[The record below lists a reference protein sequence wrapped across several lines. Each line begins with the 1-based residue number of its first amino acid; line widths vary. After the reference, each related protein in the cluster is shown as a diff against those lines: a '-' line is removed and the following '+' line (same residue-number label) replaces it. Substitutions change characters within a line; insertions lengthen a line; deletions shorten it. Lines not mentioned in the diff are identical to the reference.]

1 MQEVLGVHL
10 LEFGIPE
17 AMWHIRV
24 KNFAA
29 IVTMD
34 AQGNSLH
41 AGVEEQTGKA
51 LEALQTV

>member
-1 MQEVLGVHL
+1 MHL

-51 LEALQTV
+51 LEALQSV